1 MTMTWGAPLALG
13 ILAMVALPVLA
24 HLIRRRPDSRQAFG
38 AMFLLERLP
47 RTIRRR
53 RRIEDKLL
61 LLLRALL
68 VAAVVVSVARPQLQW
83 PGAVPEFGGSEAL
96 VVVVDDSMSM
106 GLRDADSGTLLARAR
121 RDAVDLVESLP
132 SSTRVGVVRV
142 GGTASKLTDGLESDH
157 AAVVAKI
164 EAIEQTPYATDLQGA
179 IRLARQMLAGAGG
192 EVLVYTDEAGQG
204 VVEGAEAE
212 IALLTEQGGALVPR
226 PVHSEDPGNAAVVS
240 ASYGSGP
247 EGGTV
252 TVTVANFGSES
263 MEVPTRVVL
272 PEGVEITAFV
282 QVDAGGEATKAFT
295 VPRVADGGI
304 GTVRI
309 DDDRLAAD
317 NVGSFHLPTIGAS
330 RVLVVEGDPGLTPVA
345 SETYYLER
353 ALAPW
358 GRLSGMGNGVLP
370 DITAPSGVAELDP
383 ELHRVVFMT
392 NVADPRPWANRLVE
406 FVNQGGVL
414 VLTMGD
420 NVSADRTNAALA
432 QLLPTPLRR
441 PRSLAAAGEP
451 GRATAVPDTERLL
464 FAPFARGG
472 LAGFSRIRWH
482 RVFTVDPYTDTDEV
496 QTLMSV
502 EGGMPLLI
510 ERKVG
515 KGRVLL
521 LTGSIDAD
529 WGNFPLQSVYMPL
542 VQSLVRVLGVP
553 SNEASLTQ
561 VGTVGRPIV
570 VPVPASMAAI
580 TVEGPSGPV
589 PTTLID
595 GTIRFVPNE
604 AGAHR
609 VMSPGIP
616 PLASIAVNMD
626 GAESDVRRHNSLA
639 KTSAEIDP
647 ERFMHTA
654 PLDRYALWLALA
666 LAVAVV
672 TVSRRTEGLHAA

>member
-1 MTMTWGAPLALG
+1 
-13 ILAMVALPVLA
+13 
-24 HLIRRRPDSRQAFG
+24 
-38 AMFLLERLP
+38 
-47 RTIRRR
+47 
-53 RRIEDKLL
+53 
-61 LLLRALL
+61 
-68 VAAVVVSVARPQLQW
+68 
-83 PGAVPEFGGSEAL
+83 
-96 VVVVDDSMSM
+96 
-106 GLRDADSGTLLARAR
+106 
-121 RDAVDLVESLP
+121 
-132 SSTRVGVVRV
+132 
-142 GGTASKLTDGLESDH
+142 
-157 AAVVAKI
+157 
-164 EAIEQTPYATDLQGA
+164 
-179 IRLARQMLAGAGG
+179 
-192 EVLVYTDEAGQG
+192 
-204 VVEGAEAE
+204 
-212 IALLTEQGGALVPR
+212 
-226 PVHSEDPGNAAVVS
+226 
-240 ASYGSGP
+240 
-247 EGGTV
+247 
-252 TVTVANFGSES
+252 
-263 MEVPTRVVL
+263 
-272 PEGVEITAFV
+272 
-282 QVDAGGEATKAFT
+282 
-295 VPRVADGGI
+295 
-304 GTVRI
+304 
-309 DDDRLAAD
+309 
-317 NVGSFHLPTIGAS
+317 
-330 RVLVVEGDPGLTPVA
+330 
-345 SETYYLER
+345 
-353 ALAPW
+353 
-358 GRLSGMGNGVLP
+358 
-370 DITAPSGVAELDP
+370 
-383 ELHRVVFMT
+383 MT

-441 PRSLAAAGEP
+441 PRSLAAAGSRVVRRRSRTQSASCLHRLPAEDS
-451 GRATAVPDTERLL
+451 RA
-464 FAPFARGG
+464 
-472 LAGFSRIRWH
+472 SRIRWH
-482 RVFTVDPYTDTDEV
+482 RVFTVDPYVDTDEV

-626 GAESDVRRHNSLA
+626 GAESDVRRHNFGRPRPRLTPSGSC
-639 KTSAEIDP
+639 T
-647 ERFMHTA
+647 
-654 PLDRYALWLALA
+654 
-666 LAVAVV
+666 
-672 TVSRRTEGLHAA
+672 RRRWTGTRSGLPWPWRWPW